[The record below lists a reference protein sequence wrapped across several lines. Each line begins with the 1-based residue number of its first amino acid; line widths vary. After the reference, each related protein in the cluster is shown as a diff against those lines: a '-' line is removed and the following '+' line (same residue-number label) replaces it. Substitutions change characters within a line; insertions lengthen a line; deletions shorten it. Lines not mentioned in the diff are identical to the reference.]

1 MINQWGKQGTLTQI
15 SSAKLP
21 LKPRDFGNGE
31 SRTNPSVQLI
41 GQGQRSPWRKPS
53 PFSSS
58 GKILGANRPL
68 LVTSKHMKRSP
79 GQLPAQ
85 KGLLENSERPESPSK
100 GAKHISFYSYAS
112 LQFIVMF
119 KLLGASRGCFDQILM
134 ALGKCFVH
142 L

>member
-100 GAKHISFYSYAS
+100 GAHKTYILLQLRFLAVHID
-112 LQFIVMF
+112 V
-119 KLLGASRGCFDQILM
+119 QI
-134 ALGKCFVH
+134 AWGVTWVF
-142 L
+142 